1 MGRSNDMKKMVKAI
15 ALAVMAAA
23 LFAGCGSK
31 NPVAGKRMAL
41 EAMGTNFVYVFEDEQ
56 FYMEGFEGMKMKY
69 RYDKESDSIVYTEL
83 DGSERVI
90 KMSELKRV
98 K

>member
-1 MGRSNDMKKMVKAI
+1 
-15 ALAVMAAA
+15 
-23 LFAGCGSK
+23 
-31 NPVAGKRMAL
+31 
-41 EAMGTNFVYVFEDEQ
+41 
-56 FYMEGFEGMKMKY
+56 MERLDGLKMKY
-69 RYDKESDSIVYTEL
+69 RYDNESDSIVYTET